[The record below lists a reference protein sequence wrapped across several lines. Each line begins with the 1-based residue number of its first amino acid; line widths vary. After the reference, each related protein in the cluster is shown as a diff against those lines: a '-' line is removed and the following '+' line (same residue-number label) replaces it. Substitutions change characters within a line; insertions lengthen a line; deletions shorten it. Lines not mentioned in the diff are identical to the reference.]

1 VGQPLSTDGLTD
13 QCDLDALGTDDLVE
27 GWREVFARIVIPFD
41 ARPDPEP
48 GERFRAR
55 AVRER
60 IGDLSLVDFEYG
72 RGVATRGRREIAATE
87 GDPIGFT
94 VFGRGRVGHAS
105 GAGSAVVVAGQAV
118 LWDGARPGTF
128 APLSPIKGLTLMIPR
143 DRLRAVVPA
152 YEASLGPVPRTS
164 AAVGLLVGYLEALA
178 SLAPGLDAVTRLD
191 IEAATLELVRAA
203 LGATVLDTP
212 TLRMALVAEAR
223 RYIDDHLSD
232 PQLNP
237 ATVARAHLVSV
248 RSLHEAFES
257 AGESVGA
264 RILRRRLTRCYADL
278 ARSVDDQVFA
288 IATRWGFRS
297 ASHFSRAFRREFGV
311 SPRDVRPPR

>member
-1 VGQPLSTDGLTD
+1 MSTDPFAD
-13 QCDLDALGTDDLVE
+13 RCDLDALGTEDLAE

-41 ARPDPEP
+41 AHPDPEP

-60 IGDLSLVDFEYG
+60 IGDLLLVDFEYG
-72 RGVATRGRREIAATE
+72 RGVATRGRREIAATD
-87 GDPIGFT
+87 GDPIGLT
-94 VFGRGRVGHAS
+94 VFGRGRAGHAS

-128 APLSPIKGLTLMIPR
+128 APLSPIVGRTLMIPR
-143 DRLRAVVPA
+143 DRLRAAVPA
-152 YEASLGPVPRTS
+152 YERSLGPVPRTS
-164 AAVGLLVGYLEALA
+164 AAVELLVRYLETLA
-178 SLAPGLDAVTRLD
+178 SLAPGLDAATRLD
-191 IEAATLELVRAA
+191 IEAATIELLRAA

-212 TLRMALVAEAR
+212 TLRMAFVAEAR
-223 RYIDDHLSD
+223 RYIDQHLTD
-232 PQLNP
+232 PQLSP
-237 ATVARAHLVSV
+237 ASVAHAHLVSI

-257 AGESVGA
+257 TGESVSV
-264 RILRRRLTRCYADL
+264 RILRRRLSRCYADL
-278 ARSVDDQVFA
+278 ARSVDDQIFT

>member
-1 VGQPLSTDGLTD
+1 M
-13 QCDLDALGTDDLVE
+13 VE

-48 GERFRAR
+48 GEQFQAR

-72 RGVATRGRREIAATE
+72 RGIATRGRREIAATE

-105 GAGSAVVVAGQAV
+105 GAGSAVVGAGQAV

-128 APLSPIKGLTLMIPR
+128 APLSPIRGLTLMIPR

-164 AAVGLLVGYLEALA
+164 AAVGLLVGYLDAL
-178 SLAPGLDAVTRLD
+178 SRLAPRLDAVTRLD
-191 IEAATLELVRAA
+191 IEPATLELLRAA

-223 RYIDDHLSD
+223 RYIDEHLSD

-278 ARSVDDQVFA
+278 ARSADDQVFA